1 MKFAWCTIA
10 LVAMMSE
17 CAVARQRPRPS
28 PQPQAPRPQQQ
39 PTQTP
44 TTPGPISPT
53 QTATSTSGWPLTL
66 QEAEATA
73 IKNNPQIT
81 VGKLQA
87 LEAHEF
93 VREARSAL
101 LPQANL
107 SITAVDS
114 NPGSRISA
122 GLLTNPTVYPRAAA
136 GASVSQLIT
145 DFGRT
150 TNLVSNQA
158 FQAKAQ
164 DENAVATQQQIVLT
178 VDQAFYNTLET
189 KALLRVAEET
199 VKARQLLVDQIQ
211 ALTNAK
217 LKSDLD
223 LSFRNVDL
231 ARAKLLLLESQN
243 NYQASLSTLSAVLGY
258 PEQQSFAPVEPA
270 LPLEPPPPDAAALVQ
285 TALNQRPEVKALE
298 DQVTAASKYA
308 KAEHDLW
315 WPTISA
321 NGVAGLAPV
330 RDDHISNW
338 YGAVGVNI
346 NIPIF
351 NGLLFN
357 ARGKSAD
364 LQTEVER
371 KRLEDLQDNVARDV
385 RNSWL
390 DTQKAFE
397 RLSVTQQLREQA
409 NLALELAQA
418 RYRLGLGTI
427 VEFSQAELQKTD
439 ADLQDTDARY
449 QYFLTRIILS
459 YEMGQIR

>member
-1 MKFAWCTIA
+1 MW
-10 LVAMMSE
+10 
-17 CAVARQRPRPS
+17 CAVTVLLAGS
-28 PQPQAPRPQQQ
+28 GVGLAQQQ
-39 PTQTP
+39 LPSAPTP
-44 TTPGPISPT
+44 TASA
-53 QTATSTSGWPLTL
+53 QSNASTAGRQLTL
-66 QEAEATA
+66 QQAEATA
-73 IKNNPQIT
+73 IKNNPEIT

-87 LEAHEF
+87 MQAREF

-107 SITAVDS
+107 SVTAVDS

-150 TNLVSNQA
+150 TNLVSNQV

-164 DENAVATQQQIVLT
+164 DENAVATQQQIVLA

-189 KALLRVAEET
+189 KALLQVAEET

-223 LSFRNVDL
+223 LSFSNVDL
-231 ARAKLLLLESQN
+231 ARAKLLQLESKN
-243 NYQASLSTLSAVLGY
+243 NYDASLSTLSAILGY
-258 PEQQSFAPVEPA
+258 PEQQDFAA
-270 LPLEPPPPDAAALVQ
+270 AEPPLQVAPPPMDAGPLIQ
-285 TALNQRPEVKALE
+285 EALNQRPEVRALE
-298 DQVTAASKYA
+298 DQVTAASKYG

-315 WPTISA
+315 WPTVSA
-321 NGVAGLAPV
+321 SGVVGLAPV

-351 NGLLFN
+351 NGFLFN
-357 ARGKSAD
+357 ARAKGAD
-364 LQTEVER
+364 LETEMQR
-371 KRLEDLQDNVARDV
+371 KRLQDLQNNVARDV

-397 RLSVTQQLREQA
+397 RLSVTQQLRQQA

-418 RYRLGLGTI
+418 RYKLGLGTI

-439 ADLQDTDARY
+439 ADLQDTDAHY
-449 QYFLTRIILS
+449 QYLLTRIVLA
-459 YEMGQIR
+459 YEMGQTR

>member
-1 MKFAWCTIA
+1 MW
-10 LVAMMSE
+10 
-17 CAVARQRPRPS
+17 CAVTVLLAGS
-28 PQPQAPRPQQQ
+28 GVGLAQQQ
-39 PTQTP
+39 LPSAPTP
-44 TTPGPISPT
+44 TASA
-53 QTATSTSGWPLTL
+53 QTNASTAGRQLTL
-66 QEAEATA
+66 QQAEATA
-73 IKNNPQIT
+73 IKNNPEIT

-87 LEAHEF
+87 MQAREF

-107 SITAVDS
+107 SVTAVDS

-150 TNLVSNQA
+150 TNLVSNQV

-164 DENAVATQQQIVLT
+164 DENAVATQQQIVLA

-189 KALLRVAEET
+189 KALLQVAEET

-223 LSFRNVDL
+223 LSFSNVDL
-231 ARAKLLLLESQN
+231 ARAKLLQLESKN
-243 NYQASLSTLSAVLGY
+243 NYDASLSTLSAILGY
-258 PEQQSFAPVEPA
+258 PEQQDFAA
-270 LPLEPPPPDAAALVQ
+270 AEPPLQVAPPPMDAGPLIQ
-285 TALNQRPEVKALE
+285 EALNQRPEVRALE
-298 DQVTAASKYA
+298 DQVTAASKYG

-315 WPTISA
+315 WPTVSA
-321 NGVAGLAPV
+321 SGVVGLAPV

-351 NGLLFN
+351 NGFLFN
-357 ARGKSAD
+357 ARAKSAD
-364 LQTEVER
+364 LETEMQR
-371 KRLEDLQDNVARDV
+371 KRLQDLQNNVARDV

-397 RLSVTQQLREQA
+397 RLSVTQQLRQQA

-418 RYRLGLGTI
+418 RYKLGLGTI

-439 ADLQDTDARY
+439 ADLQDTDAHY
-449 QYFLTRIILS
+449 QYLLTRIVLA
-459 YEMGQIR
+459 YEMGQTR

>member
-1 MKFAWCTIA
+1 VLLAGSGVGLA
-10 LVAMMSE
+10 
-17 CAVARQRPRPS
+17 
-28 PQPQAPRPQQQ
+28 QQQ
-39 PTQTP
+39 LPSAPTP
-44 TTPGPISPT
+44 TASA
-53 QTATSTSGWPLTL
+53 QTNASTAGRQLTL
-66 QEAEATA
+66 QQAEATA
-73 IKNNPQIT
+73 IKNNPEIT

-87 LEAHEF
+87 MQAREF

-107 SITAVDS
+107 SVTAVDS

-150 TNLVSNQA
+150 TNLVSNQV

-164 DENAVATQQQIVLT
+164 DENAVATQQQIVLA

-189 KALLRVAEET
+189 KALLQVAEET

-223 LSFRNVDL
+223 LSFSNVDL
-231 ARAKLLLLESQN
+231 ARAKLLQLESKN
-243 NYQASLSTLSAVLGY
+243 NYDASLSTLSAILGY
-258 PEQQSFAPVEPA
+258 PEQQDFAA
-270 LPLEPPPPDAAALVQ
+270 AEPPLQVAPPPMDAGPLIQ
-285 TALNQRPEVKALE
+285 EALNQRPEVRALE
-298 DQVTAASKYA
+298 DQVTAASKYG

-315 WPTISA
+315 WPTVSA
-321 NGVAGLAPV
+321 SGVVGLAPV

-351 NGLLFN
+351 NGFLFN
-357 ARGKSAD
+357 ARAKSAD
-364 LQTEVER
+364 LETEMQR
-371 KRLEDLQDNVARDV
+371 KRLQDLQNNVARDV

-397 RLSVTQQLREQA
+397 RLSVTQQLRQQA
-409 NLALELAQA
+409 NIALELAQA
-418 RYRLGLGTI
+418 RYKLGLGTI

-439 ADLQDTDARY
+439 ADLQDTDAHY
-449 QYFLTRIILS
+449 QYLLTRIVLA
-459 YEMGQIR
+459 YEMGQTR